1 LAQPVSHLHYMKES
15 NMGFPMGL
23 EWLIILVII
32 VLLFGPGRI
41 GKTLGELGSGLRS
54 FKDGLSSDK
63 KDDDDQSKPPAD
75 EKK

>member
-1 LAQPVSHLHYMKES
+1 
-15 NMGFPMGL
+15 MGFPMGL

-63 KDDDDQSKPPAD
+63 KDDDDQPKPPAD